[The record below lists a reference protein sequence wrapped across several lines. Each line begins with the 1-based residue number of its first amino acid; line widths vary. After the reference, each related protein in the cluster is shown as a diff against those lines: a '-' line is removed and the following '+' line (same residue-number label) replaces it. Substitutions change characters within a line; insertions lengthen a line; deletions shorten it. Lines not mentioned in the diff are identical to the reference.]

1 MIINH
6 LFALPSTHSLKKAEP
21 NHIWSLRLTPSSVH
35 FKQKNRIDCMKLR
48 AHFGPLIP
56 LVTFCSIKA
65 QSEPSLTPTLCALL
79 YQETGAA
86 YNPCH
91 CLHRYV
97 IKYSRT
103 APAENTSGLRHFR
116 LSFSPISLLL
126 TRKHIHTSLPLV
138 WIFFIYWVFL
148 TSQCRTTQK
157 SNFRL

>member
-1 MIINH
+1 MIINN
-6 LFALPSTHSLKKAEP
+6 LFALPSTHDLKKAEP

-35 FKQKNRIDCMKLR
+35 SKQKNHIDCMKLR

-79 YQETGAA
+79 YQETGAT

-91 CLHRYV
+91 CLHRYI
-97 IKYSRT
+97 IKYSRA
-103 APAENTSGLRHFR
+103 APAENSSGARHFL
-116 LSFSPISLLL
+116 LSLFLPSLFYF

-138 WIFFIYWVFL
+138 WIFFIY
-148 TSQCRTTQK
+148 
-157 SNFRL
+157 